1 MAISNGDE
9 IIKSGIKG
17 SRSLCNWVLTFSC
30 IYSLPSQLE
39 SMRMTIDRWV
49 NVFLSKQ
56 SFKKQTYK
64 KKLLYIYLHS
74 YNTDLCLKSSKS
86 STELSLQGTQS
97 LLGNTL

>member
-1 MAISNGDE
+1 M
-9 IIKSGIKG
+9 
-17 SRSLCNWVLTFSC
+17 
-30 IYSLPSQLE
+30 
-39 SMRMTIDRWV
+39 
-49 NVFLSKQ
+49 FLSKQ

-97 LLGNTL
+97 LVGNTRHFRNHNINNKLKEISMIISQMGERDRYKMT